1 MSMVEFLETK
11 PVPTLKAAELIL
23 QRLQEIGVEE
33 DLVESFQQVVSTLQ
47 KNEILLSRRDLTH
60 TKEEVIQDVDKNLS
74 TVVES
79 MESLAEVVVPDVD
92 RPAKK
97 KRKIV

>member
-1 MSMVEFLETK
+1 MLEFLETK

-47 KNEILLSRRDLTH
+47 KNEILLARDLTH
-60 TKEEVIQDVDKNLS
+60 TKEEIIQDVDKHLS

-92 RPAKK
+92 KPAKK